1 MDIQAIQ
8 AIASLGASITTSG
21 FLLLAWMLERRRADR
36 LESIVTTDWLRTR
49 TIDMTKKTEE

>member
-8 AIASLGASITTSG
+8 AIAQIGASITTSG

-36 LESIVTTDWLRTR
+36 LESILFEDWRQERVLDRS
-49 TIDMTKKTEE
+49 TEK